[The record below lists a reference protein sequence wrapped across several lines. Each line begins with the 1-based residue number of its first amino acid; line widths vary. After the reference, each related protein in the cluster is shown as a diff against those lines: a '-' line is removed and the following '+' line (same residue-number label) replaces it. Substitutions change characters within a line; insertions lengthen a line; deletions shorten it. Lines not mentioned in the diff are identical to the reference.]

1 MKIGLFFGTF
11 NPIHIGHLII
21 ANYFANRPE
30 LDQVW
35 LVLTPQNPFK
45 KKDTLLQ
52 DYHRLAIVEA
62 AIENNDKLQ
71 VSSIEFN
78 LPKPNYT
85 IDTLAFLKEKHPNHS
100 FSLLIGEDNLR
111 SFSKWKNYEL
121 IQANYPIF
129 VYPRVLTIQEFE
141 EEKSEIPRY
150 DTSDFKSL
158 IYCSDAPLMKI
169 SSTYI
174 RSLIKQKK
182 DVRYLLSPEVYS
194 YIDTMNFYKK

>member
-62 AIENNDKLQ
+62 AIENNDKLN

-85 IDTLAFLKEKHPNHS
+85 IDTLAFLKEKYPNYS
-100 FSLLIGEDNLR
+100 FSLLMGEDNLR
-111 SFSKWKNYEL
+111 SFSRWKNYEL
-121 IQANYPIF
+121 IQSNYPIF
-129 VYPRVLTIQEFE
+129 VYPRVLTAQEYE
-141 EEKSEIPRY
+141 EEKSEIPKY
-150 DTSDFKSL
+150 DSSDFKSL
-158 IYCSDAPLMKI
+158 IYCIDAPLMKI

-174 RSLIKQKK
+174 RNLIKNKK
-182 DVRYLLSPEVYS
+182 DAR
-194 YIDTMNFYKK
+194 